1 VSQSDDFQILRMSHF
16 NGEEG
21 GSRRGGGREGSVR
34 VGKTILSVEAW
45 VIMSNTKEKAEE
57 FQVYRFRI
65 KRHKTL

>member
-1 VSQSDDFQILRMSHF
+1 MSQSDDFQILRMSHF
-16 NGEEG
+16 NGEEE
-21 GSRRGGGREGSVR
+21 GSRRGGGERAVSE

-57 FQVYRFRI
+57 FQVYRFCI